1 MTLDMLARYPEAT
14 ASYKRALDVTKGEA
28 SPLVGLAIMNA
39 HMGRQAE
46 ARQILIQLETGR
58 KRLHVSQFQLAT
70 IYASLGD
77 IDRGMSTLEQAY
89 KEHEAFLIAL
99 KVHPHLDALRAD
111 PRFTALQKAMGLE

>member
-77 IDRGMSTLEQAY
+77 IDRGMSALEQAY

-111 PRFTALQKAMGLE
+111 PRFTALQKAMGLA